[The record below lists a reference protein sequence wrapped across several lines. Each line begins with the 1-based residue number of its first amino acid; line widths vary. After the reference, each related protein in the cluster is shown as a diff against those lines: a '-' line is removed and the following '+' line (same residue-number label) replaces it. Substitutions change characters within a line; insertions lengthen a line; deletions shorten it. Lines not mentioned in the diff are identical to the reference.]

1 MSKNDYI
8 QNKSLK
14 TFFIASVLISVI
26 NQVNSMVDG
35 IIVSHFVSP
44 DALSTVGLAAP
55 VLSVIYMLAGMISM
69 GASLLVTKEIG
80 MQNYTNVAKLFTA
93 SILSAFV
100 VTAVMALGLYL
111 CADDLVRLLT
121 EDERLLGMLQS
132 YTSAAIIG
140 SVVLAVQVI
149 TLMFV
154 KLSGRPDLV
163 TKAVIVEC
171 VSNIILDVVLVG
183 GLSIGIA
190 GAAWASTIACLLS
203 ALYMMSFLKRED
215 SIIKWLK
222 PEASW
227 VLQESKNA
235 FAGGVPSA
243 VGTIAFAVFA
253 SGLNMLVLNAQGA
266 DGLFVL
272 SVSVQML
279 MLCMLVLGGASGA
292 ITGIGG
298 VMLGEYDI
306 DGYRSLVVG
315 LLKKCS
321 IALAVFTVIFMV
333 SPELL
338 ARTFGATDEMLPVV
352 SPSLR
357 VFCLSILPL
366 GLISLLSST
375 YLLQGHKALAAVIQ
389 LLFVICILPPVW
401 FTTVYCPEYLWHALP
416 FGFWLM
422 LVIMLCC
429 TFVISRRDKT
439 LHWMTLISKLPNDPN
454 VSLSV
459 NYDSE
464 SAQQAIDQI
473 HVFLDVCELD
483 PSVYYN
489 IDSCLEEVTYNLIEM
504 TKNTGKT
511 GSFDIRVVDT
521 CKKILITVKDDGKPY
536 NPILKYNDGEEHSV
550 EDVNLAL
557 VMINALCPDINYK
570 YMNGINCV
578 YMNFNYAE

>member
-26 NQVNSMVDG
+26 NQVNTMVDG

-44 DALSTVGLAAP
+44 DALSTIGLATP
-55 VLSVIYMLAGMISM
+55 ILSVLYMLAGMIST
-69 GASLLVTKEIG
+69 GASILVTKEIG
-80 MQNYTNVAKLFTA
+80 MQNYTKVAQLFTS
-93 SILSAFV
+93 SILSAAV
-100 VTAVMALGLYL
+100 VTAMMSIVLYGFS
-111 CADDLVRLLT
+111 DDLTMLLT

-149 TLMFV
+149 MLMFV
-154 KLSGRPDLV
+154 KQAGRPELV
-163 TKAVIVEC
+163 TKAVVVEC
-171 VSNIILDVVLVG
+171 VINIILDVVFVG
-183 GLSIGIA
+183 GLSMGIA
-190 GAAWASTIACLLS
+190 GAAWASTFACLLS
-203 ALYMMSFLKRED
+203 VMFLVPFLLRED
-215 SIIKWLK
+215 SVIKWVSPKL
-222 PEASW
+222 SW
-227 VLQESKNA
+227 VMQESKEA
-235 FAGGVPSA
+235 FVNGIPSA

-266 DGLFVL
+266 NGLFVL

-279 MLCMLVLGGASGA
+279 MLCLLVLGGASGA

-315 LLKKCS
+315 ILKKCAL
-321 IALAVFTVIFMV
+321 ALAVFTVIFMI
-333 SPELL
+333 SPELF

-352 SPSLR
+352 CPSLR
-357 VFCLSILPL
+357 VFSLSILPI
-366 GLISLLSST
+366 GVVSILSGT
-375 YLLQGHKALAAVIQ
+375 YLLQGHRVLASVIEV
-389 LLFVICILPPVW
+389 LSLVCILPPVW
-401 FTTVYCPEYLWHALP
+401 ITSVYCPEYLWHALP
-416 FGFWLM
+416 FGYWL
-422 LVIMLCC
+422 LVVIMLCC
-429 TFVISRRDKT
+429 TFAISRHDKT
-439 LHWMTLISKLPNDPN
+439 LHWFTLISKLPNNPS

-459 NYDSE
+459 NYDTDSV
-464 SAQQAIDQI
+464 QQTIDQI

-483 PSVYYN
+483 SSVYYK
-489 IDSCLEEVTYNLIEM
+489 IDSCLEEVTYNLIDM
-504 TKNTGKT
+504 TQNTGKT

-521 CKKILITVKDDGKPY
+521 GKKILITVKDDGKPY
-536 NPILKYNDGEEHSV
+536 NPILKYNDGEEHAV
-550 EDVNLAL
+550 EDANLAL

-578 YMNFNYAE
+578 YMNFSYA